1 MLTNLI
7 ALPLT
12 AIIIPASLL
21 TMLLHAIGICPEIL
35 RLGTEKLIE
44 VLCWTLTVISSI

>member
-12 AIIIPASLL
+12 AAIIPASLL
-21 TMLLHAIGICPEIL
+21 TMSLHAAGICPEIL
-35 RLGTEKLIE
+35 RLGTETLIE
-44 VLCWTLTVISSI
+44 ALCWTLSVIASI